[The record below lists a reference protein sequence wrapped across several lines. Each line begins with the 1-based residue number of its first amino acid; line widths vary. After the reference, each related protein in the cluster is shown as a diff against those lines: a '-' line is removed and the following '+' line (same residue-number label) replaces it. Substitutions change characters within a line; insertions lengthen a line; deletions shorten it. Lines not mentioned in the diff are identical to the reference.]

1 MALEVIH
8 RFDIAREMSTLS
20 LGEEIL
26 RCKLKKR
33 ILGLA
38 DIEHA
43 RRKRVVRLNMIKF
56 GDATTRFFH
65 RRIISRR
72 RKNFIQCLEDTNGNG
87 WKTHEDKAAKV
98 QSYFK
103 KLLCCPLAP
112 KIDFN

>member
-43 RRKRVVRLNMIKF
+43 RRKQAVRLNMIKF

-65 RRIISRR
+65 RRITSRR

-87 WKTHEDKAAKV
+87 WKHMKTRPRKCNPISK
-98 QSYFK
+98 SYCVVRSPQK
-103 KLLCCPLAP
+103 
-112 KIDFN
+112 